1 LDNWTENIT
10 TFLKHTEI
18 RFQNHRYDG

>member
-18 RFQNHRYDG
+18 RFQNHRYVG